1 MLAQP
6 LGPEA
11 ERLLALLKEKANGA
25 PPEANQLL
33 ASHLQCEESIMLA
46 NAVQHAL
53 DRFPGSDTPLLE
65 APTSILPPLF

>member
-11 ERLLALLKEKANGA
+11 ERLLVLLEEKANGA

-33 ASHLQCEESIMLA
+33 ARHLQCKESIMLA
-46 NAVQHAL
+46 NAIQHAL
-53 DRFPGSDTPLLE
+53 DRFTSNDTPLLE
-65 APTSILPPLF
+65 APSSILPPLF